1 MTSANGHGPK
11 RAVLLYTRVS
21 TAEQASKGFSLSQQ
35 EDALRKF
42 AGSEGYKILQVV
54 SDPGESGATLA
65 RPGLD
70 RLRALVQDGG
80 VAAVLVQ
87 DRDRLAREPAT
98 STS

>member
-1 MTSANGHGPK
+1 MTSANGRGSK

-42 AGSEGYKILQVV
+42 AGSEGYEVLQVV

-70 RLRALVQDGG
+70 RLCALVEGG
-80 VAAVLVQ
+80 G
-87 DRDRLAREPAT
+87 
-98 STS
+98 